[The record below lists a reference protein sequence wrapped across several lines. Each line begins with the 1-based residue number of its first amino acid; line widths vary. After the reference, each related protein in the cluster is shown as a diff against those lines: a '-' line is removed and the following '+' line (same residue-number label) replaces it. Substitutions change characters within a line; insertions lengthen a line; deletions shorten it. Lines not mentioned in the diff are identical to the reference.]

1 MRTEQTYL
9 PVTLDSDEFINE
21 FYKYLMTKY
30 NWTTTQIDKEDFWL
44 LWELEFKDI
53 VNPKNPEDEIMTID
67 EVRRRALNGE
77 FK

>member
-9 PVTLDSDEFINE
+9 PATLDSDEFINE